1 MQVLLHIITLPD
13 WEQAQESATLMSPS
27 LESEGFIHCSYA
39 DQVLTPANERYA
51 GRDDL
56 HLLVIDPD
64 AVTAKVVVEDS
75 YGSGTAFPH
84 IYGPLNVDAVRAVL
98 PFPRA
103 ASGRFEVVPEL
114 DQ

>member
-1 MQVLLHIITLPD
+1 MLLHIITLAD
-13 WEQAQESATLMSPS
+13 WEVAKVNGELTNPS
-27 LESEGFIHCSYA
+27 LATEGFIHCSYA
-39 DQVLTPANERYA
+39 NQVLTPANERYG

-64 AVTAKVVVEDS
+64 AVIPDVVVEDS

-84 IYGPLNVDAVRAVL
+84 IYGPLNVDAVLSVL

-103 ASGRFEVVPEL
+103 GSGHFETVPEIA
-114 DQ
+114 

>member
-1 MQVLLHIITLPD
+1 MLLHIVTLTD
-13 WEQAQESATLMSPS
+13 WAEAQASAMLRNPS
-27 LESEGFIHCSYA
+27 LESEGFIHCSYR

-64 AVTAKVVVEDS
+64 AVNAEVIVEDS

-103 ASGRFEVVPEL
+103 ANGFFEVVPEL
-114 DQ
+114 EA

>member
-1 MQVLLHIITLPD
+1 MLLHIITLAD
-13 WEQAQESATLMSPS
+13 WAQAQASGELTNPS
-27 LESEGFIHCSYA
+27 LDTEGFIHCSYA

-56 HLLVIDPD
+56 HLLVIDPG
-64 AVTAKVVVEDS
+64 AVTAKIVIEDS

-98 PFPRA
+98 AFPRDS
-103 ASGRFEVVPEL
+103 SGYFETVPEAGV
-114 DQ
+114 